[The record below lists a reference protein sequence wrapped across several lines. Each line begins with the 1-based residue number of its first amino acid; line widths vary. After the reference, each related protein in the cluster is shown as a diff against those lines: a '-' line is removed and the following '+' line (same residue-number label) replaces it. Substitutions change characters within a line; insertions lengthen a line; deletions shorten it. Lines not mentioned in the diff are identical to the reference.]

1 LLINDVLDYFKST
14 RNIYLKNQANNE
26 KWFWT
31 KDQLAFYFM
40 EESLLS
46 NIFYRIV
53 NGLKI
58 IMGIALVSNVTAI
71 YIKVTVICAP
81 IFLIFLRKL

>member
-1 LLINDVLDYFKST
+1 MIITDILAYFGST
-14 RNIYLKNQANNE
+14 RNIYLKNTVSNE

-31 KDQLAFYFM
+31 KEQLAFYLW
-40 EESLLS
+40 EENIFY

-58 IMGIALVSNVTAI
+58 VIGIALVSNVTAI
-71 YIKVTVICAP
+71 YVKVTVICAP
-81 IFLIFLRKL
+81 IFLIFLRK